1 MGLNII
7 KVSMILAGM
16 SNNMPKK
23 KEKKSKGIEV
33 RIAPNADE
41 ATKAKVMQLADLFQG
56 PLFAKM
62 VRDAVEDMI
71 IEGKL
76 AYDLETD
83 EFDVPEDIVMNWAV
97 KMEKEVWSKKKRQ

>member
-1 MGLNII
+1 
-7 KVSMILAGM
+7 M

-23 KEKKSKGIEV
+23 KKKSEGIEV
-33 RIAPNADE
+33 RIAPDADE

-62 VRDAVEDMI
+62 VRDAVEEMI
-71 IEGKL
+71 FEGKL

-83 EFDVPEDIVMNWAV
+83 EFDVPEDIVKNWAA
-97 KMEKEVWSKKKRQ
+97 KKEIEVWSKKK

>member
-1 MGLNII
+1 
-7 KVSMILAGM
+7 MILAGM

-23 KEKKSKGIEV
+23 NKKKSRGIEV
-33 RIAPNADE
+33 RIAPDADA
-41 ATKAKVMQLADLFQG
+41 ATKEKVMQLADLFQG

-71 IEGKL
+71 FEGKL

-83 EFDVPEDIVMNWAV
+83 EFDVPEDIVKNWAA
-97 KMEKEVWSKKKRQ
+97 KMEKEVWSGKK